1 MMKALQ
7 HSKEVRAFS
16 RDCAKTLLRGNHP
29 PFELEGIGM
38 AQKRVGLKQI
48 AELAGM
54 SMGNVSMVLSGRG
67 DEARISKASQQRI
80 LDAAKELQY
89 KPNVYAKRLRMQN
102 ASRLIIAVFFAPTR
116 HVAVVGSFFAGIH
129 DLLAG
134 DKDDMKPEIV
144 LYPYTQGQLRD
155 ADEQIHQTCFNGAV
169 FMGMSTDDM
178 NYLESLEI
186 PAPIVLFNRVSAH
199 HHYVYAD
206 NANIGEIAARVFAQ
220 KGLHNVYLVTGRNVS
235 VAGEEREQG
244 FINGCQRL
252 ALHLPE
258 THVLRV
264 SNRYEGGKEAAQLI
278 PDGPDMPDAIFFSEG
293 LMGASALHELQVRG
307 FRIPE
312 QISLLCYSGGSSEGY
327 TIPTLSTIQMPMEE
341 MSRDCLV
348 LLQQAIQHPER
359 GQMSITHKPILE
371 IRESIVI

>member
-1 MMKALQ
+1 
-7 HSKEVRAFS
+7 
-16 RDCAKTLLRGNHP
+16 
-29 PFELEGIGM
+29 M

-102 ASRLIIAVFFAPTR
+102 TGRLIIAVFFAPTQ

-144 LYPYTQGQLRD
+144 LYPYTQGHLRD
-155 ADEQIHQTCFNGAV
+155 ADEQIHKTFFNGAV
-169 FMGMSTDDM
+169 FMGMAADDL
-178 NYLESLEI
+178 NYLEDLEI
-186 PAPIVLFNRVSAH
+186 SAPIVLFNRVSAR
-199 HHYVYAD
+199 HHYVYA
-206 NANIGEIAARVFAQ
+206 NNTNIGEIAAHIFAQ
-220 KGLHNVYLVTGRNVS
+220 KGLRNVYLVTGRDVS
-235 VAGEEREQG
+235 AAGEERRRG
-244 FINGCQRL
+244 FIDECRRL
-252 ALHLPE
+252 GLPLPE
-258 THVLRV
+258 AHVLRV
-264 SNRYEGGKEAAQLI
+264 SSRYEGGKEAAQLI
-278 PDGPDMPDAIFFSEG
+278 PDGPNTPDAIFFSEG
-293 LMGASALHELQVRG
+293 LMGGSALHGLLMRG

-312 QISLLCYSGGSSEGY
+312 QISLLCYNGGSSEGY
-327 TIPTLSTIQMPMEE
+327 TIPTLSTIEMPMEE

-348 LLQQAIQHPER
+348 LLLQAIQNPER
-359 GQMSITHKPILE
+359 GQMSITHKPILV
-371 IRESIVI
+371 IRESIVL